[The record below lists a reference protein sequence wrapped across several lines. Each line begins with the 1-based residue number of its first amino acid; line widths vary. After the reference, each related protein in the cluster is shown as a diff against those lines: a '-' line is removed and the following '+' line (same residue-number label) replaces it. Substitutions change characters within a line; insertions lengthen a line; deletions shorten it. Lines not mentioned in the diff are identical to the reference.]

1 MKLYSK
7 PQAMSLEA
15 TRTVILV
22 QKILPDS
29 PNETHQTETL
39 NCDTEKCVCV
49 CVCGR
54 RGPKEVNS
62 GTGRHAMPL

>member
-1 MKLYSK
+1 
-7 PQAMSLEA
+7 MSLEA

-29 PNETHQTETL
+29 PNETDPTETL

-49 CVCGR
+49 CVWEAGGGG
-54 RGPKEVNS
+54 GPKEVNS